1 MRPDDLDLNI
11 RQGWCKTENSRTIIL
26 HEFKLKIKKRILA
39 TEFNNILKRVIE
51 YGQERLKQA
60 RLT

>member
-11 RQGWCKTENSRTIIL
+11 RQGWCKKENSRTIIL
-26 HEFKLKIKKRILA
+26 HEFKLKIKRILS
-39 TEFNNILKRVIE
+39 TEFSNILKRVIE
-51 YGQERLKQA
+51 YGQERLNQA